1 MRVIVAHIT
10 KSLQT
15 TPKDGAPLS
24 FNVTNLK
31 DSRMIVVYGIK
42 DRLNPIKVQ
51 LSDVI
56 HSCMM
61 SVLGMPE
68 DKRAHRFVP
77 MDQSDFY
84 YPGGRSD
91 AYTVIEI
98 NMMAGRQPQTQKYL
112 IKALFEKIEKQLHIS
127 PIDIEIT
134 IKEQQPYQWGFR
146 GITGDEAHDLKY
158 KINV

>member
-1 MRVIVAHIT
+1 
-10 KSLQT
+10 
-15 TPKDGAPLS
+15 
-24 FNVTNLK
+24 
-31 DSRMIVVYGIK
+31 MIVVYGIRDK
-42 DRLNPIKVQ
+42 LDPIKAQ

-61 SVLGMPE
+61 SVLSMPE
-68 DKRAHRFVP
+68 DKRAHRFVSL
-77 MDQSDFY
+77 DKSDFY

-98 NMMAGRQPQTQKYL
+98 NMMAGRQPETQKKL
-112 IKALFEKIEKQLHIS
+112 IKELFEKIEKQLSIS
-127 PIDIEIT
+127 PLNIEIT

-146 GITGDEAHDLKY
+146 GITGDEANNLKY